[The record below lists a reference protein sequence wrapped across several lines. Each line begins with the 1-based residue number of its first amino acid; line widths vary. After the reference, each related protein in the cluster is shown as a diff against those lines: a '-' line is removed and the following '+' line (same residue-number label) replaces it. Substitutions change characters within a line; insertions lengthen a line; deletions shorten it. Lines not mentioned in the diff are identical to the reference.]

1 MLSNHLPALSI
12 GLPMTQ
18 AEIKAALQTAL
29 RRCETAGYPLN
40 DAQQQIL
47 FAALREH
54 LCEPSPE
61 QLSAVNPL
69 TALTPEQRQ
78 ALFQFIK
85 DQERQNK
92 SWKTTLLNDWL
103 HDRPSGIV
111 QFIRD
116 SLGVQWLEAITSSDL
131 AAYEEAAPLIKVGDR
146 IELSNGLWEWVQ
158 DTGPCHREWF
168 VCTVISLTETQNP
181 LYQEGVAESQLSTH
195 CTVRFDNGNEYEIQG
210 VYEWNRPNW
219 RWEQ

>member
-1 MLSNHLPALSI
+1 
-12 GLPMTQ
+12 MTQ
-18 AEIKAALQTAL
+18 AEIEAALQTAL

-47 FAALREH
+47 FGVLTR
-54 LCEPSPE
+54 LCEPSTDRF
-61 QLSAVNPL
+61 SALNPL
-69 TALTPEQRQ
+69 AALTPDQRQ

-85 DQERQNK
+85 AQEQQNK

-103 HDRPSGIV
+103 HDRASGTV

-116 SLGVQWLEAITSSDL
+116 SLGLQWLETVTSADL
-131 AAYEEAAPLIKVGDR
+131 ADYEEALWLKVGDR

-158 DTGPCHREWF
+158 DTGPCSREWF
-168 VCTVISLTETQNP
+168 SCTVVSITETQSA
-181 LYQEGVAESQLSTH
+181 LYQEGVADSPFSTN
-195 CTVRFDNGNEYEIQG
+195 CTIRFENGNEYEIQG

-219 RWEQ
+219 RWEK